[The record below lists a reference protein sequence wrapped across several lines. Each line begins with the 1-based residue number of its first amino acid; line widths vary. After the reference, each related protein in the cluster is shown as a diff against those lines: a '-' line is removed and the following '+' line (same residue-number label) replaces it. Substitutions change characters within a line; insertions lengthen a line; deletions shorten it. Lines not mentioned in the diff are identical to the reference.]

1 MKEIVIAILAK
12 DKGYCLDFYLHCIL
26 NQTYD
31 KNKIHL
37 WIRTNDNKD
46 NTKAILDKF
55 VKEHGSKYLS
65 VYYNSDNIFEGLKKY
80 GEHEWN
86 AERFK
91 ILGDIR
97 QGSINHAK
105 EKRAHYFIADC
116 DNFVTKDTLQ
126 HFYDLRA
133 LKFAGPMLKLAPNM
147 WYSNFH
153 NQATEY
159 GYYKEN
165 DDYFS
170 IWNQKQ
176 QGLIKVDTLHCTY
189 FIHNDTLS
197 DIIYNDG
204 SGRYEYAI
212 LADGLRKRGINQYL
226 DNTKFFGFL
235 FLNDQ
240 IPDTFDNFI
249 KNYWESEYNLM
260 YETGEGY
267 YDFVEIGTCDFD
279 AIILNENP
287 GKGISVEA
295 LPYYSNRLPEVN
307 GVTKINAGI
316 SDKDGE
322 MNIHWVNP
330 DNFKK
335 WDLPDW
341 VRGSNS
347 IGQPHAVV
355 QEECDYRNISY
366 DDVITISKIKVKSWK
381 TLAKENNIK
390 GVKLIKLDTEGHE
403 HIIMKNLLE
412 DLIERSSFRP
422 EKIFFENNKLANKDK
437 LTEVVQGFEK
447 LGYVLSKATPMDHQ
461 LILMKDA

>member
-46 NTKAILDKF
+46 NTKTVLDKF

-86 AERFK
+86 IERFK

-97 QGSINHAK
+97 QSSIDYAK

-116 DNFVTKDTLQ
+116 DNFITKDTLQ
-126 HFYDLRA
+126 HFYDLRS
-133 LKFAGPMLKLAPNM
+133 LKFAGPMLKLSPTM
-147 WYSNFH
+147 WYANFH
-153 NQATEY
+153 NEATQY
-159 GYYKEN
+159 GYFQEN
-165 DDYFS
+165 SNYYP
-170 IWNQKQ
+170 ICQRKH

-189 FIHNDTLS
+189 FIHNDILS
-197 DIIYNDG
+197 DITYNDG

-212 LADGLRKRGINQYL
+212 LAHALRKKGINQYL

-235 FLNDQ
+235 FLSDQ
-240 IPDTFDNFI
+240 IQDTFDDFI
-249 KNYWESEYNLM
+249 KNNWELEYNLM
-260 YETGEGY
+260 HQNEGY

-295 LPYYSNRLPEVN
+295 LPYYSNRLPEVKN
-307 GVTKINAGI
+307 VKKLNVAI

-322 MNIHWVNP
+322 MDIHWVTP
-330 DNFKK
+330 SDLKK
-335 WDLPDW
+335 WNLPDW

-347 IGQPHAVV
+347 VGQPHGIV
-355 QEECDYRNISY
+355 QEECDLQKINYNDI
-366 DDVITISKIKVKSWK
+366 ITISKIQVKSWK

-403 HIIMKNLLE
+403 HVIMKNLLE
-412 DLIERSSFRP
+412 DLVERPTFRP
-422 EKIFFENNKLANKDK
+422 GKIFFENNKLANIPK
-437 LTEVVQGFEK
+437 LTEVVKGFEK
-447 LGYVLSKATPMDHQ
+447 LGYLFTKIDNMNSQ
-461 LILMKDA
+461 LIYKENV